1 VKPAVERMR
10 EHRARMYA
18 DGYRQYVFWLKPA
31 MVEKVKRF
39 IERLKRS

>member
-1 VKPAVERMR
+1 MKSANERQQ
-10 EHRARMYA
+10 EFRARMYK